1 MGPLA
6 RSCRPGGGGAEVR
19 RRAGRRGSGADAP
32 GIGVQ
37 GDRIGS
43 ADCAG
48 RMAIERGA
56 RAKRASAAVRV
67 AHADVTRARSTR
79 AG

>member
-1 MGPLA
+1 M
-6 RSCRPGGGGAEVR
+6 
-19 RRAGRRGSGADAP
+19 
-32 GIGVQ
+32 Q